1 MSAPFLGLSAVVL
14 AVNMMQ
20 RVRNCIQIHRL
31 YPKTFRRLSN
41 VLYFMRK
48 VRHRFGSF
56 IAYKLPVT
64 LNETKVEEWKC
75 VKFADLLAGLCFFG
89 VTSLQTGET

>member
-1 MSAPFLGLSAVVL
+1 
-14 AVNMMQ
+14 
-20 RVRNCIQIHRL
+20 
-31 YPKTFRRLSN
+31 
-41 VLYFMRK
+41 MRK